1 MKAQRHAIQFTVS
14 TTNLATSFSEIANNM
29 GAAERLLLPG
39 ALLVAIGSQLLA
51 ALMLVDF
58 RLPAFFQ

>member
-1 MKAQRHAIQFTVS
+1 MKAQRHAIQITVS

-39 ALLVAIGSQLLA
+39 PLLVAIGAQLLA
-51 ALMLVDF
+51 ALMLVDLRF
-58 RLPAFFQ
+58 PAFFQ